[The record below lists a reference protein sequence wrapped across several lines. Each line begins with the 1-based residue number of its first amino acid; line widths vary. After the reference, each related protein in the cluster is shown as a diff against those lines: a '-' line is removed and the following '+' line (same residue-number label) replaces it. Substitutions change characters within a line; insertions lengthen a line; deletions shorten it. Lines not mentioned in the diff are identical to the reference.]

1 MGAACGRRFLAP
13 GRIHVTSEVRRY
25 VVVGNGVAG
34 TTAAETIRKH
44 DPNGRV
50 TLITDEPYP
59 LYNRVALP
67 RFLRG
72 DIDQRRVMMRD
83 AESHRRKGI
92 ELRLGVRVTRVN
104 PEERTVL
111 LRDGQELPYD
121 RLLLA
126 TGGTPRRLAVSGAA
140 ARGVHYFQSLDDAR
154 HLIDDARVARRA
166 VTVGGSYIAYELT
179 EGLRARGLEVTWL

>member
-1 MGAACGRRFLAP
+1 
-13 GRIHVTSEVRRY
+13 
-25 VVVGNGVAG
+25 
-34 TTAAETIRKH
+34 IRKH
-44 DPNGRV
+44 DPTGRI

-126 TGGTPRRLAVSGAA
+126 TGGTPRRLAVPGAD

-154 HLIDDARVARRA
+154 HLIDDARGARRA

-179 EGLRARGLEVTWL
+179 EGLRARGLEVTWLIRGPRFLHRVLDEQGGELVD